1 MADEQTEDSIEALLG
16 SGIFERHWYMA
27 QCGVYFHNS
36 RTAAEH
42 FVQVGMALEAS
53 PHPLMEPRVWPEHLR
68 RGWKAGNFG
77 PVMNWFRKPKLDQ
90 PPMGPLFEAR
100 YFDVPDALFVQHPG
114 GLLGYFLEHSDED
127 AVLPT
132 RFGDIGFEPV
142 RNSWPGLYTRL
153 KAHNRLVG
161 TRNVYGWNAVREREW
176 IEALPPLGDTAAPI
190 RVSVIMPTWNRAH
203 VVARSIRSVQSQ
215 THGDWELIVVDD
227 GSTDS
232 TREVIRA
239 MAVTDARIRL
249 VEAVHGGVSAARN
262 AGLDAATGDYVA
274 FLDSDNEWPTRYLDL
289 MLRGVI
295 SSGAS
300 AGYAGLQLHDGDK
313 TMYRAYEG
321 DIDHLMIVNH
331 IDLNVLVV
339 DRQLAIETRFDDS
352 LRRWVDHDFAIR
364 VGKTTRLHM
373 FPFIGCVYD
382 DDRGAATRITT
393 MESDAW
399 QWVVLGKNLVEWHAV
414 PDAQVARG
422 RVSVVIPIYQ
432 DWRMTVRAA
441 LAVLENS
448 GEHDIEVIL
457 VDNGSAYHYGAAIAQ
472 FFAGEA
478 RVRYERLPR
487 NMNFAIGSNFGAA
500 SGTGEYICFLNNDTE
515 VRDGWLDPL
524 LARIQD
530 PKVRG
535 VQPLLQ
541 YPDDSIQTA
550 GTVFLAPRTPPTHFL
565 SKLPPEDASSVGEL
579 EFSAVT
585 AACVLIRRSELA
597 ELGGFDPI
605 FVNGMEDVDLCLRAI
620 EKFGGHFAVDPTS
633 RVTHH
638 ESKTPGRGRQIP
650 ENRKFFMERW
660 KDRFPEPDTA
670 KFNKVGFEVA
680 GVGGDKLWL
689 TQPRPLIVRS
699 RVDDRSRWGIRY
711 SAIGGTRGD
720 RWGDTFYAESLA
732 AALSSPERKIVTYR
746 HGANAETDRSYDD
759 VNLVIRGLD
768 KVTPI
773 PDQVNVLWVIS
784 HPEDVTVEELRAFD
798 LVYASSGAWA
808 RTMSAAAGVE
818 VRPLLQATDASIF
831 HPPVDGEMLER
842 RPVTF
847 VGGHFPH
854 RVRQVVADSLVS
866 GIDMRV
872 IGHGWKNLPR
882 SIFEAERVENSALGG
897 VYRGA
902 HRILADHWPDMAE
915 MGFIQN
921 RIFDAVACGVPVI
934 SDHVEGIDD
943 LFGSLVQVYNDVD
956 HLRFLAS
963 DAAEST
969 FGTAE
974 ERLAQARQILRDHSF
989 TSRAKTL
996 VKDVKVVRER
1006 LFGC

>member
-1 MADEQTEDSIEALLG
+1 MADEQIEDTIEALLE

-36 RTAAEH
+36 VSAATH
-42 FVQVGMALEAS
+42 FVQVGMAREAS

-100 YFDVPDALFVQHPG
+100 YFEVPDALFAKHPG
-114 GLLGYFLEHSDED
+114 GLLGYFLEHSGED

-132 RFGDIGFEPV
+132 RFGNIGFGPV
-142 RNSWPGLYTRL
+142 KDSWPGLYARL

-176 IEALPPLGDTAAPI
+176 IEALPQLDDTAGPI

-203 VVARSIRSVQSQ
+203 TVARSIRSVQSQ
-215 THGDWELIVVDD
+215 THRDWELIVVDD

-232 TREVIRA
+232 TRDVIRA
-239 MAVTDARIRL
+239 MAVTDTRIRL
-249 VEAVHGGVSAARN
+249 VEAAHGGVSAARN

-274 FLDSDNEWPTRYLDL
+274 FLDSDNEWPSRYLDL
-289 MLRGVI
+289 MLRGVV
-295 SSGAS
+295 SAGAT
-300 AGYAGLQLHDGDK
+300 AGYAGLELHDGDK

-331 IDLNVLVV
+331 VDLNVLVV
-339 DRQLAIETRFDDS
+339 ERQLAIETRFDDS

-393 MESDAW
+393 VESDAW

-414 PDAQVARG
+414 PDGEVVRG
-422 RVSVVIPIYQ
+422 RVSVAIPIYQ
-432 DWRMTVRAA
+432 DWRMTLRAV

-448 GEHDIEVIL
+448 GEHDVEVIL
-457 VDNGSAYHYGAAIAQ
+457 VDNGSAYQHGAALTQ

-530 PKVRG
+530 PAVRG

-565 SKLPPEDASSVGEL
+565 SKLPPEDASGVGEL

-585 AACVLIRRSELA
+585 AACVLMRRSELA

-605 FVNGMEDVDLCLRAI
+605 FVNGMEDIDLCLRAI
-620 EKFGGHFAVDPTS
+620 EKFGGHFAVEPTS

-638 ESKTPGRGRQIP
+638 ESKTPGRGKQIP
-650 ENRKFFMERW
+650 ENRKFLMERW
-660 KDRFPEPDTA
+660 KDRFPAPDTV
-670 KFNKVGFEVA
+670 KFQKAGFEVA

-699 RVDDRSRWGIRY
+699 RVDGHSRWGIRH
-711 SAIGGTRGD
+711 SAIGGARGD

-732 AALSSPERKIVTYR
+732 AALSSPERKVVTYR
-746 HGANAETDRSYDD
+746 HGANAETERSYDD
-759 VNLVIRGLD
+759 VNLVLRGLD

-784 HPEDVTVEELRAFD
+784 HPEEVTVEELRAFD
-798 LVYASSGAWA
+798 LVYASSVRWA
-808 RTMSAAAGVE
+808 QRMSDAAGIE
-818 VRPLLQATDASIF
+818 VRPLPQATDASIF
-831 HPPVDGEMLER
+831 HPPVEGEVLER

-854 RVRQVVADSLVS
+854 RVRQVVADALVS
-866 GIDMRV
+866 GVDMRV
-872 IGHGWKNLPR
+872 IGHGWRNLPPT
-882 SIFEAERVENSALGG
+882 IHEAERIENSALGD

-902 HRILADHWPDMAE
+902 RRILADHWPDMAE

-921 RIFDAVACGVPVI
+921 RIFDAVACGTPVI
-934 SDHVEGIDD
+934 SDQVEGIDE
-943 LFGSLVQVYNDVD
+943 LFGSLVQVYTDVD

-963 DAAEST
+963 DAAEPV
-969 FGTAE
+969 FGDPE
-974 ERLAQARQILRDHSF
+974 ERLAQAQEILREHSF
-989 TSRAKTL
+989 GARAKTL
-996 VKDVKVVRER
+996 VEDVRTVRER
-1006 LFGC
+1006 LFGR